1 MYGCFSVAPR
11 PGEEREGTS
20 YFFVIDKKI
29 ILSLFRETMSSK
41 NEQKLEFW
49 CKLRQK
55 LIGTKT
61 AEYFEITPV

>member
-41 NEQKLEFW
+41 NEQKLEMS
-49 CKLRQK
+49 KVV
-55 LIGTKT
+55 
-61 AEYFEITPV
+61 PVPGPNFFF